1 METLEGREFKLV
13 DTSWMELILDE
24 RIEGWV
30 VLGIITCVRL
40 VFLGRNKKGER
51 KLAKLSGRK
60 RGEATKD
67 PPFADGSAILRRVP
81 PFE

>member
-1 METLEGREFKLV
+1 MGSFRYYYVCEI
-13 DTSWMELILDE
+13 S
-24 RIEGWV
+24 
-30 VLGIITCVRL
+30 
-40 VFLGRNKKGER
+40 FLGRNKKGER